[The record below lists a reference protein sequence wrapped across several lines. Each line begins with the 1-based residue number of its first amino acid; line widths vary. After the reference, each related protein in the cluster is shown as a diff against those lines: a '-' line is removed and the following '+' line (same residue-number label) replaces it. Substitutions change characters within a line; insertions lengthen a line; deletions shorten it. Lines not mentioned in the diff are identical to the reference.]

1 MTREYAIEL
10 LENFKNRQ
18 IERDKLELNIN
29 GGYKIGG
36 IHYYQLSKAIN
47 LILEDNT
54 RLDKENQKLFE
65 ENLFKDKVID
75 EMIDYIDGMG
85 DTPDILCED
94 YNEECHKYVKQY
106 FYKKVEEQ
114 E

>member
-1 MTREYAIEL
+1 MELEQAKEVLKEIQERCRYCTYIENEERDEWKREYQAIEV
-10 LENFKNRQ
+10 
-18 IERDKLELNIN
+18 
-29 GGYKIGG
+29 
-36 IHYYQLSKAIN
+36 
-47 LILEDNT
+47 ILKE
-54 RLDKENQKLFE
+54 LDK
-65 ENLFKDKVID
+65 KDKVID